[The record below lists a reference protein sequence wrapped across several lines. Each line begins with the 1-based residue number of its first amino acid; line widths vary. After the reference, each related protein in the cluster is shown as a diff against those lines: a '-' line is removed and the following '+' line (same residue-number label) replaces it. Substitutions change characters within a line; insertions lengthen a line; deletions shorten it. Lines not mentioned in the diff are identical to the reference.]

1 MPECALAHTWRA
13 ESGTVTPS
21 VLMDWR
27 VTVGAQ
33 LGRPA
38 LVLVCVAAGLAVFLS
53 AVSLWRETR
62 RRRAITILVLRL
74 FAVGSC
80 LLVALQPSVELGQVS
95 LLPNHV
101 AVLVDASRSMS
112 VAPPDHGPSR
122 AQRAAQIVAEAAPRF
137 SEWER
142 AGHRVEVYSFGEALA
157 TATAESLRAA
167 PQGEATRMG
176 EALSELR
183 GRLAG
188 RDVGGVILISDGIDT
203 GRIARGPLDGETRR
217 ALEGLAA
224 PVHTVFVGERE
235 LRDLSVAA
243 VLTDDFAFVRTPIKL
258 EALLRHTGYGDRQV
272 EVTLAREGRLLDA
285 KAVLLRGGSGQEK
298 VSFDYTPMEPGNF
311 VFEVKTPVL
320 AGEALESNNSQVFTM
335 KVIRDRVRVLHVCGR
350 PSWDERFLRSILRL
364 NPNVDLVSFFI
375 LRTDNDELP
384 LGANEMSLI
393 TFPYQEI
400 FDEQLRSFDLLIFH
414 NFNYKPYWVEPYLPG
429 VRDYIQSGGALAM
442 IGGDLS
448 FASGQYGESAL
459 RDVLPVD
466 LTGIPAEGPRAFST
480 DSFKPRLTSAGR
492 NHPVTSLSLDPKA
505 NEARWAAL
513 PPLQGIN
520 RVARLQPGAS
530 ALLVH
535 PGQSTSDG
543 KLAPVLAVDNVGK
556 GRTLALLTDSAW
568 NWGFAAA
575 DDSRARGARIEES
588 SAAKPAGDDGR
599 ALQRFWEGA
608 IRWLV
613 RDPALTLLHI
623 DLDRTEY
630 RRGQTVAARVRTLH
644 ADYSSA
650 GRIAVTLDLH
660 PVEDATDAAGAP
672 AKPLRAL
679 TVTTGEDGEAHA
691 ELAGLAAGAYRLL
704 GRTTLD
710 GRAVEEQAT
719 FVLRPEGRELEDV
732 VSRDEVLRQIAAVTG
747 GEFRVGTLG
756 APTIRPARQVR
767 VGSLRTVAI
776 WSHPLLLFLAVALL
790 ASEWLLRRRAGH
802 G

>member
-1 MPECALAHTWRA
+1 M
-13 ESGTVTPS
+13 TPRF
-21 VLMDWR
+21 LLTDWR

-38 LVLVCVAAGLAVFLS
+38 LVLVCVAAGLAVALS
-53 AVSLWRETR
+53 GFSLWREAR
-62 RRRAITILVLRL
+62 RRRAVAIFLLRF
-74 FAVGSC
+74 FAVASC

-101 AVLVDASRSMS
+101 AVLVDTSRSMS

-122 AQRAAQIVAEAAPRF
+122 AQRAAQIVADAAPLF
-137 SEWER
+137 AEWER
-142 AGHRVEVYSFGEALA
+142 AGHRVEIYSFADALA
-157 TATAESLRAA
+157 TASPESLRAT

-188 RDVGGVILISDGIDT
+188 RDVGGVIVISDGVDT

-217 ALEGLAA
+217 TLEALDA
-224 PVHTVFVGERE
+224 PVHTVLVGESE

-258 EALLRHTGYGDRQV
+258 EAILRHKGYGDRQV
-272 EVTLAREGRLLDA
+272 EVSLAREGRLLDA
-285 KAVLLRGGSGQEK
+285 KAVLLRGEAGQAR
-298 VSFDYTPMEPGNF
+298 VSFDYTPTEPGNF
-311 VFEVKTPVL
+311 VFEIKTPVL
-320 AGEALESNNSQVFTM
+320 AGEALESNNSQAFTM

-364 NPNVDLVSFFI
+364 DPNVDLVSFFI
-375 LRTDNDELP
+375 LRTDTDELP

-393 TFPYQEI
+393 PFPYQEI
-400 FDEQLRSFDLLIFH
+400 FDDQLRSFDLLIFH

-466 LTGIPAEGPRAFST
+466 LTGIPADGPRAFST
-480 DSFKPRLTSAGR
+480 DSFKPRLTPAAR
-492 NHPVTSLSLDPKA
+492 NHPVTSLSLDPKT

-520 RVARLQPGAS
+520 RVARLQPGAT

-535 PGQSTSDG
+535 PNQNAGDG
-543 KLAPVLAVDNVGK
+543 KPAPVLAVNNVGK
-556 GRTLALLTDSAW
+556 GRTLALLTDTAW

-575 DDSRARGARIEES
+575 AASDENRARARTDEG
-588 SAAKPAGDDGR
+588 AKPTSDDGR

-613 RDPALTLLHI
+613 RDPALTLLHL

-630 RRGQTVAARVRTLH
+630 RRGQTVATRIRTLH
-644 ADYSSA
+644 ADYTPA
-650 GRIAVTLDLH
+650 GRTAVTLDLH
-660 PVEDATDAAGAP
+660 LVDDTSNTAID

-679 TVTTGEDGEAHA
+679 TVTTGDDGEAHA
-691 ELAGLAAGAYRLL
+691 DLEGLASGAYRLV
-704 GRTTLD
+704 GRATLD

-719 FVLRPEGRELEDV
+719 FVLRPEGRELDDV
-732 VSRDEVLRQIAAVTG
+732 VSRDEVLRQIAAATN
-747 GEFRVGTLG
+747 GEFRAGSLGT
-756 APTIRPARQVR
+756 PSIRPARQVR
-767 VGSLRTVAI
+767 VGSLRTVAF

-790 ASEWLLRRRAGH
+790 ATEWTLRRRAGH

>member
-1 MPECALAHTWRA
+1 M
-13 ESGTVTPS
+13 TPHF
-21 VLMDWR
+21 LMTDWR
-27 VTVGAQ
+27 VTMGAQ

-38 LVLVCVAAGLAVFLS
+38 LLLVCVAAGLAVLFS
-53 AVSLWRETR
+53 ALSLWRESQ
-62 RRRAITILVLRL
+62 RRRAVAIFLLRL

-122 AQRAAQIVAEAAPRF
+122 AQRAAQIVASAAALF

-142 AGHRVEVYSFGEALA
+142 AGHRVEIYSFGEALA
-157 TATAESLRAA
+157 TATPESLRAV
-167 PQGEATRMG
+167 PQGEATRIG

-217 ALEGLAA
+217 TLEGLNA

-258 EALLRHTGYGDRQV
+258 EALLRHKGYSDRQV

-285 KAVLLRGGSGQEK
+285 KAVVLRGESGQEK
-298 VSFDYTPMEPGNF
+298 VSFGYTPVEPGNF
-311 VFEVKTPVL
+311 VFEIKTPVL

-364 NPNVDLVSFFI
+364 DPNVDLVSFFI
-375 LRTDNDELP
+375 LRTDTDELP

-393 TFPYQEI
+393 PFPYQEI

-466 LTGIPAEGPRAFST
+466 LTGIPTDGPRAFST
-480 DSFKPRLTSAGR
+480 DSFRPRLTAAGR
-492 NHPVTSLSLDPKA
+492 SHPVTSLSLDSKA

-535 PGQSTSDG
+535 PGQTAGDG
-543 KLAPVLAVDNVGK
+543 KPAPVLAVNNVGK

-575 DDSRARGARIEES
+575 AASDESHTRGVRGEEAS
-588 SAAKPAGDDGR
+588 SARPLGDDGR
-599 ALQRFWEGA
+599 ALQPFWEGA

-613 RDPALTLLHI
+613 RDPALALLHI

-644 ADYSSA
+644 ADYTPA
-650 GRIAVTLDLH
+650 GRTTVTLDLH
-660 PVEDATDAAGAP
+660 PAENAGGGARAD

-679 TVTTGEDGEAHA
+679 DVTTGEDGEAQA
-691 ELAGLAAGAYRLL
+691 ELPGLAAGAYRLV
-704 GRTTLD
+704 GRATLD

-719 FVLRPEGRELEDV
+719 FVLRPEGRELDDV
-732 VSRDEVLRQIAAVTG
+732 VSREEVLRQIAAVTG
-747 GEFRVGTLG
+747 GEFRAGTLG
-756 APTIRPARQVR
+756 TPAIRAARQVR

-776 WSHPLLLFLAVALL
+776 WSHPLLLFLAVGLL
-790 ASEWLLRRRAGH
+790 ASEWMVRRRAGH

>member
-1 MPECALAHTWRA
+1 MPH
-13 ESGTVTPS
+13 S
-21 VLMDWR
+21 VLTDWR
-27 VTVGAQ
+27 MTLGAQ

-38 LVLVCVAAGLAVFLS
+38 LVLVCVAAGLAVLLS
-53 AVSLWRETR
+53 AASLWRESR

-74 FAVGSC
+74 LAVGSC
-80 LLVALQPSVELGQVS
+80 LLVALQPRVELGQVS

-112 VAPPDHGPSR
+112 VTPPDHGPTR
-122 AQRAAQIVAEAAPRF
+122 AQRAAQIVAEAAPLF

-142 AGHRVEVYSFGEALA
+142 AGHRVEIYSFGEALA
-157 TATAESLRAA
+157 TATPESLRAV
-167 PQGEATRMG
+167 PQGEATRIG

-217 ALEGLAA
+217 ALEALDA
-224 PVHTVFVGERE
+224 PVHTVLVGERE

-258 EALLRHTGYGDRQV
+258 EAVLRHKGYSDRQV

-285 KAVLLRGGSGQEK
+285 KAVLLRGESGQEK
-298 VSFDYTPMEPGNF
+298 VSFDYTPVEPGNF
-311 VFEVKTPVL
+311 VFEIKTPVL

-375 LRTDNDELP
+375 LRTDTDELP

-393 TFPYQEI
+393 PFPYQEI
-400 FDEQLRSFDLLIFH
+400 FDEQLHSFDLLIFH

-466 LTGIPAEGPRAFST
+466 LAGIPVDGSRAFST
-480 DSFKPRLTSAGR
+480 DSFKPRLTAAGR

-543 KLAPVLAVDNVGK
+543 KPAPVLAVNNAGK

-575 DDSRARGARIEES
+575 AASDESRSRSARGEDG
-588 SAAKPAGDDGR
+588 AKPAGDDGR

-644 ADYSSA
+644 ADYTPA
-650 GRIAVTLDLH
+650 GHTAVTLDLH
-660 PVEDATDAAGAP
+660 LAEDSSGVPAVD

-679 TVTTGEDGEAHA
+679 AVTTGEDGEAHA

-704 GRTTLD
+704 GRATLD
-710 GRAVEEQAT
+710 GRSVEEQAT
-719 FVLRPEGRELEDV
+719 FVLRPEGHELDDV
-732 VSRDEVLRQIAAVTG
+732 VSRDEVLRQIATVTG
-747 GEFRVGTLG
+747 GEFRAGTLG
-756 APTIRPARQVR
+756 TPTIRPARQVR
-767 VGSLRTVAI
+767 VGNLRTVAF
-776 WSHPLLLFLAVALL
+776 WSHPLLLLLAVGLL

>member
-1 MPECALAHTWRA
+1 
-13 ESGTVTPS
+13 VTPHF
-21 VLMDWR
+21 VLTDWR

-38 LVLVCVAAGLAVFLS
+38 LVLVCVAAGLAVAIS
-53 AVSLWRETR
+53 AVSLWREVR
-62 RRRAITILVLRL
+62 RRRAMTIFLLRL
-74 FAVGSC
+74 LAVATC

-95 LLPNHV
+95 ILPNHV
-101 AVLVDASRSMS
+101 AVLVDTSRSMG

-122 AQRAAQIVAEAAPRF
+122 AQRAARIVAEAAPLF

-142 AGHRVEVYSFGEALA
+142 AGHRVEIYSFGEALA
-157 TATAESLRAA
+157 AATPESLRA
-167 PQGEATRMG
+167 PPLGEATRMG

-217 ALEGLAA
+217 TLEALGA
-224 PVHTVFVGERE
+224 PVHTVLVGERE

-258 EALLRHTGYGDRQV
+258 EAVLRHKGYSDRQV

-285 KAVLLRGGSGQEK
+285 KAVLLRGESGQER

-311 VFEVKTPVL
+311 VFEIKTPVL

-364 NPNVDLVSFFI
+364 DPNVDLVSFFI
-375 LRTDNDELP
+375 LRTDTDEMP

-393 TFPYQEI
+393 PFPYQEI

-466 LTGIPAEGPRAFST
+466 LTGIPSDGPRAFST
-480 DSFKPRLTSAGR
+480 DSFKPRLTAAGR

-520 RVARLQPGAS
+520 RVARVQPNAS
-530 ALLVH
+530 VLLVH
-535 PGQSTSDG
+535 PSQSTSDG
-543 KLAPVLAVDNVGK
+543 KPAPVLAVSDAGK

-568 NWGFAAA
+568 NWGFAAGAA
-575 DDSRARGARIEES
+575 DDGRARGARSED
-588 SAAKPAGDDGR
+588 AAGAKPGNDDGR

-613 RDPALTLLHI
+613 HDPALTLLHI

-630 RRGQTVAARVRTLH
+630 RRGQAVAARVRTLH
-644 ADYSSA
+644 ADYTPA
-650 GRIAVTLDLH
+650 GRVTVTLDLH
-660 PVEDATDAAGAP
+660 PAEDAGGPGGAATNP
-672 AKPLRAL
+672 VRVL
-679 TVTTGEDGEAHA
+679 TVTTGDDGEAHA

-704 GRTTLD
+704 GRATLD

-719 FVLRPEGRELEDV
+719 FVLRPEGRELDDV
-732 VSRDEVLRQIAAVTG
+732 VSREEVLRQIATVTG
-747 GEFRVGTLG
+747 GEFRAGTLG

-767 VGSLRTVAI
+767 VGNLRTVAI

-790 ASEWLLRRRAGH
+790 ASEWMLRRRAGH

>member
-1 MPECALAHTWRA
+1 
-13 ESGTVTPS
+13 
-21 VLMDWR
+21 
-27 VTVGAQ
+27 
-33 LGRPA
+33 
-38 LVLVCVAAGLAVFLS
+38 
-53 AVSLWRETR
+53 
-62 RRRAITILVLRL
+62 
-74 FAVGSC
+74 
-80 LLVALQPSVELGQVS
+80 
-95 LLPNHV
+95 
-101 AVLVDASRSMS
+101 
-112 VAPPDHGPSR
+112 
-122 AQRAAQIVAEAAPRF
+122 
-137 SEWER
+137 
-142 AGHRVEVYSFGEALA
+142 
-157 TATAESLRAA
+157 
-167 PQGEATRMG
+167 
-176 EALSELR
+176 
-183 GRLAG
+183 
-188 RDVGGVILISDGIDT
+188 
-203 GRIARGPLDGETRR
+203 
-217 ALEGLAA
+217 
-224 PVHTVFVGERE
+224 
-235 LRDLSVAA
+235 
-243 VLTDDFAFVRTPIKL
+243 
-258 EALLRHTGYGDRQV
+258 
-272 EVTLAREGRLLDA
+272 
-285 KAVLLRGGSGQEK
+285 
-298 VSFDYTPMEPGNF
+298 
-311 VFEVKTPVL
+311 
-320 AGEALESNNSQVFTM
+320 M

-393 TFPYQEI
+393 PFPYQEI

-480 DSFKPRLTSAGR
+480 DSFKPRLTAAGR

-543 KLAPVLAVDNVGK
+543 KPAPVLAVDNVGK

-575 DDSRARGARIEES
+575 DDSRGRGARIEES
-588 SAAKPAGDDGR
+588 SGAKPAGDDGR

-644 ADYSSA
+644 ADYSPA
-650 GRIAVTLDLH
+650 GHTTVTLDLH
-660 PVEDATDAAGAP
+660 PAEDASGAAGAV

-719 FVLRPEGRELEDV
+719 FVLRPEGRELDDV

-756 APTIRPARQVR
+756 TPTIRPARQVR

-790 ASEWLLRRRAGH
+790 ASEWMLRRRAGH